1 MKNKVLYVVMIIV
14 ILLGC
19 VMMAMKGFNSGILYS
34 KHKRIEVVI
43 GGEYNLEDV
52 AKIAKET
59 IKEKSIVRKTT
70 LFETSVAIDAK
81 DIKEEE
87 IFNLFS
93 KLNEKY
99 GKDYDV
105 KDLKRNQIFT
115 ELNVTDVASKTDE
128 EITELISQIKE
139 KYNLEYTK
147 EELQDSV
154 VLVRLSDVNETN
166 IYDTLKY
173 MIVPS
178 LIALGLVIV
187 YFGIRFHKL
196 YKKAWLLEPIKLVF
210 RMFVIEAFVLSVV
223 VIARIPFA
231 QYLASVMIFV
241 WLLIVITCTVQNE
254 KRLKD
259 LENVEG

>member
-105 KDLKRNQIFT
+105 KDLKRNQILT

-147 EELQDSV
+147 SASSHLFSIFF
-154 VLVRLSDVNETN
+154 LPTL
-166 IYDTLKY
+166 YDTLKY

>member
-1 MKNKVLYVVMIIV
+1 M
-14 ILLGC
+14 
-19 VMMAMKGFNSGILYS
+19 
-34 KHKRIEVVI
+34 
-43 GGEYNLEDV
+43 
-52 AKIAKET
+52 
-59 IKEKSIVRKTT
+59 
-70 LFETSVAIDAK
+70 
-81 DIKEEE
+81 
-87 IFNLFS
+87 
-93 KLNEKY
+93 
-99 GKDYDV
+99 
-105 KDLKRNQIFT
+105 
-115 ELNVTDVASKTDE
+115 
-128 EITELISQIKE
+128 
-139 KYNLEYTK
+139 
-147 EELQDSV
+147 
-154 VLVRLSDVNETN
+154 VRLSDVNETN